1 MSVSKQAFDTSWIVG
16 YFAMVDTRDL
26 DEFLAWYSDDASL
39 RFGNQ
44 AAMRGKAAIRA
55 GLTEFYSLITSMRH
69 EQIGCWADAGSGA
82 FEAIAHFTTLDG
94 RHVALPAVTTL
105 RLRDGLTHE
114 VALVMDAAPLMHSAT
129 ATTTPTPIHK
139 VS

>member
-26 DEFLAWYSDDASL
+26 DEFLAWYSDDAVL

-44 AAMRGKAAIRA
+44 TPMRGKAAIRA

-69 EQIGCWADAGSGA
+69 LQVGCWADADSGA
-82 FEAIAHFTTLDG
+82 FEAVAHFTTQDG
-94 RHVALPAVTTL
+94 RHLALPAITTL
-105 RLRDGLTHE
+105 RLRDGLIHK
-114 VALVMDAAPLMHSAT
+114 VGLVMDAAPLVHAAT
-129 ATTTPTPIHK
+129 ATPAPGPK
-139 VS
+139 VSS